1 MVIRMGK
8 TLVIAEKPS
17 VGRDLAGA
25 LDGVFQRRKLDDI
38 KPKRG
43 RKKAEPET
51 AEEVVEKAT
60 SKPKATRTTRD
71 EAVFLESDDY
81 VITWAVGHLVQLA
94 EPEEYDEKWKKW
106 RMADLPI
113 VPPNGF
119 KLVPRD
125 AKAKKQLKLI
135 ETLLKRDDIDD
146 VINACD
152 AGREGELIFAY
163 VYESVFGVS
172 ATNADAPLSVQR
184 LWISSMTK
192 QAIREGFEKLRPG
205 TQMNSLE
212 LAARSRS
219 EADWLV
225 GMNATRAATIRGRAW
240 VGGVVSL
247 GRVQT
252 PTLGLIVKRER
263 EIQAFVPEPYR
274 LVHATFQPPYQ
285 GIWFEGDE
293 TRIFAP
299 LERADEI
306 VAKVSGVDGTVEKV
320 ERKEQS
326 ERAPLLYDLT
336 SLQRD
341 ANRRYGFSARRTLQ
355 AAQSLYEGK
364 KAITYPRTS
373 SRYLSGDMVPQLKPT
388 AGTLV
393 PIDDYR
399 KAAEYVLAL
408 DQLPLQRVINDAK
421 VDDHHAIIPT
431 DVDHDIEA
439 FTPDERRVFD
449 LVARR
454 FLAVFHP
461 PARYARTTV
470 ITLVE
475 EERFRTRGKITLEA
489 GWRAVYGLE
498 PDHERQSEE
507 EEKEGGEIPAL
518 QEGQTVRCIA
528 AEIEDKMTKPPP
540 RYTEATL
547 LSAMETAGKLIDD
560 EELREAMKD
569 SGLGTPATRAE
580 TIEVLIRREYIERV
594 GKDLQATPKG
604 IQVITMLEENKL
616 TSPEL
621 TGDWEHKLAEIE
633 GGSGN
638 REKFMK
644 GIADFTKETVDQ
656 IAALDKEKLRPERVE
671 LGPCPRCGAVTGE
684 IIRENSKAYGCTS
697 WKSREETGCGF
708 VIWKRVASR
717 TLTPEIAR
725 QLLEERRTREVLSGF
740 RSRNGKPFRARLV
753 LNDEDK
759 IEFEFPVRAQ
769 SKEPAAT
776 E

>member
-1 MVIRMGK
+1 MAK

-25 LDGVFQRRKLDDI
+25 LDGPFQRRKLDDI

-43 RKKAEPET
+43 KKKAEET

-60 SKPKATRTTRD
+60 SKPKSRTPRD
-71 EAVFLESDDY
+71 EAVFLESDEY
-81 VITWAVGHLVQLA
+81 VVTWAVGHLVQLA
-94 EPEEYDEKWKKW
+94 EPEEYDDKWKRW

-113 VPPNGF
+113 VPPAGF

-125 AKAKKQLKLI
+125 AKSKKQLKLV
-135 ETLLKRDDIDD
+135 ETLLRRDDVDRI
-146 VINACD
+146 INACD

-163 VYESVFGVS
+163 LYESVFGASPSDGGPKPVE
-172 ATNADAPLSVQR
+172 R

-205 TQMNSLE
+205 EQLQNLE
-212 LAARSRS
+212 QAARSRS

-252 PTLGLIVKRER
+252 PTLGMIVKRER

-293 TRIFAP
+293 TRIFGD
-299 LERADEI
+299 LERADRI
-306 VAKVSGVDGTVEKV
+306 VAKVSGQDGTVEKV

-355 AAQSLYEGK
+355 AAQSLYESK

-373 SRYLSGDMVPQLKPT
+373 SRFLSGDMVAQLKPT
-388 AGTLV
+388 AATLE
-393 PIDDYR
+393 PIEDYR
-399 KAAEYVLAL
+399 KAAEFVLAL
-408 DQLPLQRVINDAK
+408 DQLPLGRVVNDAK

-431 DVDHDIEA
+431 DVDHDVEA

-449 LVARR
+449 LIARR

-470 ITLVE
+470 VTLVE

-498 PDHERQSEE
+498 ADAERQSEDDE
-507 EEKEGGEIPAL
+507 AEGGEIPAL
-518 QEGQTVRCIA
+518 QQGQSVRCAA
-528 AEIEDKMTKPPP
+528 AEYEDRMTKPPA
-540 RYTEATL
+540 RYTEASL

-594 GKDLQATPKG
+594 GRDLQATPKG
-604 IQVITMLEENKL
+604 IQVITMLEEHKL

-633 GGSGN
+633 RGRGN
-638 REKFMK
+638 REAFMK

-656 IAALDKEKLRPERVE
+656 IAALDKEQLRPERVE

-697 WKSREETGCGF
+697 WKSREEAGCGF

-717 TLTPEIAR
+717 TLTPELAR
-725 QLLEERRTREVLSGF
+725 QLIEERRTREVLSGF

-769 SKEPAAT
+769 TKEPAAT

>member
-1 MVIRMGK
+1 MGK

-17 VGRDLAGA
+17 VGRDLASA
-25 LDGVFQRRKLDDI
+25 LPGSFSKEGDTHL
-38 KPKRG
+38 
-43 RKKAEPET
+43 ES
-51 AEEVVEKAT
+51 EEV
-60 SKPKATRTTRD
+60 
-71 EAVFLESDDY
+71 

-94 EPEEYDEKWKKW
+94 EPEDYDEKWKKW

-113 VPPNGF
+113 VPDEF
-119 KLVPRD
+119 KLIPRD
-125 AKAKKQLKLI
+125 TKSKKQLNAILKLM
-135 ETLLKRDDIDD
+135 KRAD
-146 VINACD
+146 VDRIVNACD

-163 VYESVFGVS
+163 IYDVAGV
-172 ATNADAPLSVQR
+172 DKPVDR

-205 TQMNSLE
+205 EQLRDLE
-212 LAARSRS
+212 AAARSRS

-252 PTLGLIVKRER
+252 PTLAMIVKRER

-274 LVHATFQPPYQ
+274 LIHGTFQPPYQ

-293 TRIFAP
+293 TRIFGD
-299 LERADEI
+299 LSRADAI
-306 VAKVSGVDGTVEKV
+306 VAKVSGADGIVESI

-388 AGTLV
+388 AATLR

-399 KAAEYVLAL
+399 AAAEYVLAL
-408 DQLPLQRVINDAK
+408 DQLPLQRVVNDAK

-431 DVDHDIEA
+431 DIEHDVTA

-449 LVARR
+449 LIARR

-470 ITLVE
+470 ITLIE
-475 EERFRTRGKITLEA
+475 DERFRTRGKITLEA

-498 PDHERQSEE
+498 PDQERQSEDE
-507 EEKEGGEIPAL
+507 ETEGGEIPAL
-518 QEGQTVRCIA
+518 QQGQTVRCIA

-540 RYTEATL
+540 RYSEATL

-580 TIEVLIRREYIERV
+580 TIETLIRREYIERV

-604 IQVITMLEENKL
+604 IQVITMLEEHKL

-621 TGDWEHKLAEIE
+621 TGDWEHKLSDIE
-633 GGSGN
+633 HGRGD
-638 REKFMK
+638 RRQFMR
-644 GIADFTKETVDQ
+644 GIADFAKETVEQ

-671 LGPCPRCGAVTGE
+671 LGPCPRCGAETGE

-697 WKSREETGCGF
+697 WKSRDEPGCGF

-725 QLLEERRTREVLSGF
+725 QLIEERRTREVLSGF
-740 RSRNGKPFRARLV
+740 RSRGGKPFRARLV

-769 SKEPAAT
+769 QTAEAAAA

>member
-1 MVIRMGK
+1 MPK

-25 LDGVFQRRKLDDI
+25 LDGPFQRRKLEDI

-43 RKKAEPET
+43 KKKVEET
-51 AEEVVEKAT
+51 AAEVVEKAT
-60 SKPKATRTTRD
+60 SRPKSRTARD
-71 EAVFLESDDY
+71 EPVFLESDDH

-106 RMADLPI
+106 KMADLPI
-113 VPPNGF
+113 VPPTGF

-135 ETLLKRDDIDD
+135 ETLLKREDVDQ

-163 VYESVFGVS
+163 VYESVFGAS
-172 ATNADAPLSVQR
+172 ATSPDPPKPVER

-192 QAIREGFEKLRPG
+192 QAIREGSERLRPG
-205 TQMNSLE
+205 TQMGDLE
-212 LAARSRS
+212 AAARSRS

-252 PTLGLIVKRER
+252 PTLAMIVKRER

-274 LVHATFQPPYQ
+274 LVHATFDPRYA
-285 GIWFEGDE
+285 GIWFERDE
-293 TRIFAP
+293 TRIFGDLARA
-299 LERADEI
+299 ERI
-306 VAKVSGVDGTVEKV
+306 VEKVAGKDGAVESV

-326 ERAPLLYDLT
+326 ERTPLLYDLT

-341 ANRRYGFSARRTLQ
+341 ANRHFGFSARRTLQ
-355 AAQSLYEGK
+355 AGQSLYEGK

-373 SRYLSGDMVPQLKPT
+373 SRYLSGDMVAQLKPT
-388 AGTLV
+388 AETLR
-393 PIDDYR
+393 PIQDYR
-399 KAAEYVLAL
+399 AAAEYVLAL
-408 DQLPLQRVINDAK
+408 DQLPLARVVNDAK
-421 VDDHHAIIPT
+421 VEDHHAIIPT
-431 DVDHDIEA
+431 DIEHDVED

-454 FLAVFHP
+454 FLAAFHP

-470 ITLVE
+470 ITVVE
-475 EERFRTRGKITLEA
+475 EERFRTRGKVTLEA
-489 GWRAVYGLE
+489 GWRGVYGVE
-498 PDHERQSEE
+498 ADAEKQSEDE
-507 EEKEGGEIPAL
+507 EAEGNEIPPL
-518 QEGQTVRCIA
+518 EQGQTVRCRT
-528 AEIEDKMTKPPP
+528 AEFEDKMTRPPP

-560 EELREAMKD
+560 DELREAMKE

-580 TIEVLIRREYIERV
+580 TIETLIRREYIERV
-594 GKDLQATPKG
+594 GRDLQATPKG
-604 IQVITMLEENKL
+604 IQVVTMLEEHKL
-616 TSPEL
+616 TSPEM
-621 TGDWEHKLAEIE
+621 TGEWEHRLSEIE
-633 GGSGN
+633 RGN
-638 REKFMK
+638 GDRKAFMD
-644 GIADFTKETVDQ
+644 GIASFAKETVDR
-656 IAALDKEKLRPERVE
+656 IAALDKEKLRPERAE
-671 LGPCPRCGAVTGE
+671 LGLCPRCGSVTGE

-697 WKSREETGCGF
+697 WKSREQVGCGF
-708 VIWKRVASR
+708 VVWKKVASR

-725 QLLEERRTREVLSGF
+725 QLIEERRTREVLSGF
-740 RSRNGKPFRARLV
+740 RSRGGKPFRARLV

-769 SKEPAAT
+769 TKEPAAT

>member
-1 MVIRMGK
+1 MVFWMPK

-25 LDGVFQRRKLDDI
+25 LEGPFQRRKLDDI

-43 RKKAEPET
+43 KKKVEET
-51 AEEVVEKAT
+51 NEEVVEAAKST
-60 SKPKATRTTRD
+60 TKTRTTRD
-71 EAVFLESDDY
+71 EAVFLESDHY

-106 RMADLPI
+106 KMADLPI
-113 VPPNGF
+113 VAPNGF

-125 AKAKKQLKLI
+125 AKSKKQLKLI
-135 ETLLKRDDIDD
+135 ETLLKREDIDKI
-146 VINACD
+146 INACD

-163 VYESVFGVS
+163 VYESVFGES
-172 ATNADAPLSVQR
+172 ATSAKPPKPVER

-205 TQMNSLE
+205 RQMESLE
-212 LAARSRS
+212 EAARSRS

-252 PTLGLIVKRER
+252 PTLAMIVKRER

-285 GIWFEGDE
+285 GLWFEGDE
-293 TRIFAP
+293 TRIFGD
-299 LERADEI
+299 LERADRI
-306 VAKVSGVDGTVEKV
+306 VAKVSGQDGTIEKV

-326 ERAPLLYDLT
+326 ERSPLLYDLT

-388 AGTLV
+388 AATLQ
-393 PIDDYR
+393 PIPDYR
-399 KAAEYVLAL
+399 AAAEYVLAL
-408 DQLPLQRVINDAK
+408 DQLPLQRVVNDAK

-431 DVDHDIEA
+431 DIDHDGNA
-439 FTPDERRVFD
+439 LTPDERRVFD
-449 LVARR
+449 LVVKR

-470 ITLVE
+470 ITVVE

-489 GWRAVYGLE
+489 GWRGVYGLE
-498 PDHERQSEE
+498 PDQERQSEDE
-507 EEKEGGEIPAL
+507 AEGGEIPVL

-528 AEIEDKMTKPPP
+528 AEIEDKMTRPPP

-560 EELREAMKD
+560 EELREAMKE

-580 TIEVLIRREYIERV
+580 TIETLIRREYIERV

-604 IQVITMLEENKL
+604 IQVITMLEDHKL

-621 TGDWEHKLAEIE
+621 TGDWEHKLSDIE
-633 GGSGN
+633 HGRGD
-638 REKFMK
+638 RKAFMK
-644 GIADFTKETVDQ
+644 GIAEFTKETVEQ

-697 WKSREETGCGF
+697 WKSREEVGCGF

-725 QLLEERRTREVLSGF
+725 QLIEERRTREVLSGF